1 LFSLI
6 SIRLPRKSLWII
18 LAVLVGA
25 ICSPAVMADTIDG
38 TFSFTVSPGIELD
51 PAASFVFDENTNQ
64 FTAFTVDW
72 AGVGFDFTA
81 AANSYS
87 ALSSCDGDDTFF
99 QILTSP
105 SCSPGRW
112 GALLGPFAA
121 NFQFSV
127 PPDTIVQVNE
137 VLNGEGTV
145 EESDGTYTVSTT
157 TVSTPE
163 PSALALTL
171 TGGGLLWLSAGMR
184 KYPLL
189 RLRKYS

>member
-1 LFSLI
+1 MFSRI
-6 SIRLPRKSLWII
+6 SVRVPRKSLSII
-18 LAVLVGA
+18 LAVLVA
-25 ICSPAVMADTIDG
+25 AVCAPAVMADTIDG
-38 TFSFTVSPGIELD
+38 TFSFTVSPGIQLD

-87 ALSSCDGDDTFF
+87 ALSSCGGHDTFF

-112 GALLGPFAA
+112 GALLGPFSA
-121 NFQFSV
+121 NFQFPV
-127 PPDTIVQVNE
+127 LPDTIVQVNE

-145 EESDGTYTVSTT
+145 EESDGTYTVSTIS
-157 TVSTPE
+157 VATPE
-163 PSALALTL
+163 PSVLVLTL
-171 TGGGLLWLSAGMR
+171 SGVGLLWLSAGMR
-184 KYPLL
+184 KHSFL
-189 RLRKYS
+189 RLRKSS